1 MAIELKVMPVSTE
14 KYRSTDISGDYAA
27 MARAFG
33 GYGERVTAPDDVILA
48 IQRGIEQTKNGTPAL
63 LEFITS
69 QEVDISIF

>member
-1 MAIELKVMPVSTE
+1 
-14 KYRSTDISGDYAA
+14 

-33 GYGERVTAPDDVILA
+33 GYGERVTAPDDIIPA
-48 IQRGIEQTKNGTPAL
+48 IQRGVEQTKNGTPAL